1 MTVHNKISL
10 LKNVSG
16 LLSVCLLAVFCLLLV
31 SSPVMAEDI
40 LERPDGTVYTDETTG
55 YKLEIHDDAS
65 LLEDT
70 QLHALVKDMKG
81 LVKYG
86 SVGFFT
92 TNIEYRSTSALAHD
106 LYDKYL
112 WKQSSAEESG
122 TIFLIDMEQRNI
134 YIYSNGVIYKTITNA
149 YANTITDKVYKYAS
163 DADYYRCAKEV
174 FDSELTLLEGRKIAQ
189 PMKYAS
195 NIFLAAALAILINY
209 LLVKLFSRAKSPSE
223 AEMLASIAATQR
235 MNHADVQF
243 ERESKTYSPRSS
255 SGSGGGGGH
264 SGGGG
269 SSGGGGGH
277 SF

>member
-1 MTVHNKISL
+1 MHNKISL

-40 LERPDGTVYTDETTG
+40 LERPEGTVYTDETTG

-81 LVKYG
+81 LIKYG

-92 TNIEYRSTSALAHD
+92 TNIEYSSTSALAHD

-174 FDSELTLLEGRKIAQ
+174 FDSEITLLEGRKIAQ

-209 LLVKLFSRAKSPSE
+209 FLVKLFSRAKSPSE

-235 MNHADVQF
+235 MNHVDVQF

>member
-1 MTVHNKISL
+1 MHNKISL

>member
-1 MTVHNKISL
+1 MHNKISL

-235 MNHADVQF
+235 MNHVDVQF

>member
-1 MTVHNKISL
+1 MHNKISL

-40 LERPDGTVYTDETTG
+40 LERPEGIVYTDETTG

-235 MNHADVQF
+235 MNHVDVQF

>member
-1 MTVHNKISL
+1 MHNKISL

-209 LLVKLFSRAKSPSE
+209 LLVKVFSRAKSPSE

>member
-1 MTVHNKISL
+1 MHNKISFF
-10 LKNVSG
+10 KNSAFR
-16 LLSVCLLAVFCLLLV
+16 LLSACLPLLFILMSV
-31 SSPVMAEDI
+31 TSSVMAADI

-55 YKLEIHDDAS
+55 YKVEIHDDAS
-65 LLEDT
+65 LLEDS
-70 QLHALVKDMKG
+70 QLQALAKDMKS
-81 LVKYG
+81 LTKYG
-86 SVGFFT
+86 SAGFFT
-92 TNIEYRSTSALAHD
+92 TNFEYRSTSALAHD

-122 TIFLIDMEQRNI
+122 TIFLIDMKQRNI

-195 NIFLAAALAILINY
+195 NIFLAAALAILITY
-209 LLVKLFSRAKSPSE
+209 FLVKLFSRAKSPSE

-243 ERESKTYSPRSS
+243 ERQTETYSPQSS
-255 SGSGGGGGH
+255 SGSGGGGSSG
-264 SGGGG
+264 GGGG

>member
-40 LERPDGTVYTDETTG
+40 LERPEGTVYTDETTG

-235 MNHADVQF
+235 MNHVDVQF

>member
-1 MTVHNKISL
+1 MHNKISL

-134 YIYSNGVIYKTITNA
+134 YIYSNGVIYRTITNA